1 MKDLTPTDHDSPFCA
16 GGRTLKGGDDK
27 SMDVKPMDDKP
38 MDKPMPDFKDKEP
51 KEKVLYLSNTTVTR
65 SL

>member
-1 MKDLTPTDHDSPFCA
+1 
-16 GGRTLKGGDDK
+16 
-27 SMDVKPMDDKP
+27 MDVKPMDDKP